1 MNLNDFEIENTECE
15 QLLRI
20 RVDCK
25 LNFKNYL
32 DGVIKNSS
40 NKVNTF
46 LHHPWRAKKRM
57 LTNFFFEVVIQLLFT
72 CFSVS

>member
-25 LNFKNYL
+25 LKCKNYL
-32 DGVIKNSS
+32 DGVIKNSN

-46 LHHPWRAKKRM
+46 
-57 LTNFFFEVVIQLLFT
+57 
-72 CFSVS
+72 

>member
-20 RVDCK
+20 RVNCK
-25 LNFKNYL
+25 LKCKNYL
-32 DGVIKNSS
+32 DGAIKNSS

-46 LHHPWRAKKRM
+46 LPSMKSKKK
-57 LTNFFFEVVIQLLFT
+57 NVNKFFF
-72 CFSVS
+72 